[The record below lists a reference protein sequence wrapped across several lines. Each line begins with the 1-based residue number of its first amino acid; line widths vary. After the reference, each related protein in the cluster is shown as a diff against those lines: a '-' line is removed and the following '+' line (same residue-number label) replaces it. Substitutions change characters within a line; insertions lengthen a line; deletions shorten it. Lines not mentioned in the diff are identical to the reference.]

1 MDPAGFPKDG
11 RIGSRFRRLEDKPLL
26 TGRGR
31 FVDDI
36 RVPGLLNVA
45 FVRSQHAH
53 AAIRGIDARAARAL
67 PGVYA
72 VLTLD
77 DLAPALARRRMVREP
92 GQGGK
97 PRETMWPYP
106 LAHNEV
112 AFVGEPIAMVAA
124 ESRYIA
130 EDAAAMVE
138 VDYEVL
144 APVTD
149 ARQSAQPG
157 SPPVRRELSSNVVTT
172 YRVAY
177 GDVDSAF
184 RNAAHIYREEYFQHR
199 GGAHSIEGRGAVAE
213 YAAAMDGITLWASTQ
228 KAHDLHQ
235 NLCAFTGSDE
245 NRLRVAAPDIGGGFG
260 PKLCTYPEDVA
271 LVAAAKLL
279 KRSLK
284 WVEDRREH
292 FVSAVQ
298 ERDQYWTVE
307 IAIDANARIL
317 GIRGKL
323 VHDQGAYALQDVNL
337 PYNSASAITGPYI
350 VPALAMD
357 VVVAYTNKVP
367 VSSVRGAGYPQAA
380 FATERLMDRV
390 AREMNLD
397 RAELRAR
404 NLIPPEMMPYESPL
418 KARSGAPILYDSGDY
433 PATQAEMLAR
443 AQWGDFPHRQ
453 KQARKGHRY
462 IGIGLAHG
470 LKGTGRGPFEM
481 ALVRVS
487 GTGRVS
493 VLTGASA
500 MGQGLCTAL
509 AQICAQELGMR
520 PEDVTVVAGD
530 SSVVP
535 VGLGGFA
542 SRQTVTAGSSV
553 MLAARAVGNKAKA
566 LAGMLMQRSADDLE
580 LAAGVVRM
588 KDSPERAMSLGELA
602 RALRGG
608 PGYGFPPGFDPG
620 LEASAAFRIDQLA
633 YANACHVAEVEVDIE
648 TGGVRILRYLAL
660 HDHGVQVNPMIVD
673 GQTRGGIAHGIGN
686 ALYEFMGYDD
696 AGQPTTTSFADYL
709 MPTATEVPKIES
721 FYRSSP
727 SPLNPLGV
735 KGAGE
740 AGVIPC
746 AAAVISAVENALE
759 CFGVRIGEIPLSPY
773 RLLQLIEAGRTGRA

>member
-1 MDPAGFPKDG
+1 MARPWLPRRCEEDDDRHRSGEWAGGGSGGRFALRASEGRGHEGRARDLLSSKRIDADRDG
-11 RIGSRFRRLEDKPLL
+11 RIGSRFRRLEDAALL

-31 FVDDI
+31 FIDDI
-36 RVPGLLNVA
+36 RLPGLLHVA
-45 FVRSQHAH
+45 FARSQHAH
-53 AAIRGIDARAARAL
+53 AGIRGIDAAAARAL
-67 PGVYA
+67 PGVHA
-72 VLTLD
+72 ILTLD
-77 DLAPALARRRMVREP
+77 DLAPALAKRRMVREP

-106 LAHNEV
+106 LAHGEA
-112 AFVGEPIAMVAA
+112 AFVGETIALVAA
-124 ESRYIA
+124 ESRYVA
-130 EDAAAMVE
+130 EDAAALVE
-138 VDYEVL
+138 VDYEIL

-149 ARQSAQPG
+149 ARLSAQPG

-177 GDVDSAF
+177 GDVDAAF
-184 RNAAHIYREEYFQHR
+184 RAAAHVYREEYFQHR
-199 GGAHSIEGRGAVAE
+199 GGAHSLEGRGGVAE
-213 YAAAMDGITLWASTQ
+213 YASAVDGITLWASTQ
-228 KAHDLHQ
+228 KVHDLHQ
-235 NLCAFTGSDE
+235 NLCTLTGIDE

-260 PKLCTYPEDVA
+260 PKLCTYPEDLA

-292 FVSAVQ
+292 FIAPVQ
-298 ERDQYWTVE
+298 ERDQYWSME
-307 IAIDANARIL
+307 IAVDAEARIL

-337 PYNSASAITGPYI
+337 PYNSASAITGPYV
-350 VPALAMD
+350 VPALLMD

-380 FATERLMDRV
+380 FAIERLMDGV
-390 AREMNLD
+390 AREMRLD
-397 RAELRAR
+397 RGALRAR
-404 NLIPPEMMPYESPL
+404 HLIPPEKMPYESPL

-443 AQWGDFPHRQ
+443 AQWGDFPRRQ
-453 KQARKGHRY
+453 TEARKAHRY
-462 IGIGLAHG
+462 LGMGLAHG

-481 ALVRVS
+481 ALVRIS

-520 PEDVTVVAGD
+520 PEEVTVVAGD

-542 SRQTVTAGSSV
+542 SRQTVTAGSST

-580 LAAGVVRM
+580 LADGVVRV

-620 LEASAAFRIDQLA
+620 LEASAAFRVDHLA
-633 YANACHVAEVEVDIE
+633 YANACHVADVEVDIE
-648 TGGVRILRYLAL
+648 TGEVRILRYFAL
-660 HDHGVQVNPMIVD
+660 HDHGVQVHHMIVH
-673 GQTRGGIAHGIGN
+673 GQTRSGI
-686 ALYEFMGYDD
+686 
-696 AGQPTTTSFADYL
+696 
-709 MPTATEVPKIES
+709 
-721 FYRSSP
+721 
-727 SPLNPLGV
+727 
-735 KGAGE
+735 
-740 AGVIPC
+740 
-746 AAAVISAVENALE
+746 
-759 CFGVRIGEIPLSPY
+759 
-773 RLLQLIEAGRTGRA
+773 